1 MKPMLRRLLIGI
13 VVVLGSIQL
22 TNFWGDYPNSFP
34 APLRWLGLR
43 FIELS
48 ERRTPE
54 ETADLEQLFVL
65 IVSLAIVSF
74 VMWLIGVAVK
84 RLR

>member
-1 MKPMLRRLLIGI
+1 MKPMLRRLLIWTVI
-13 VVVLGSIQL
+13 VLGSIQL
-22 TNFWGDYPNSFP
+22 TNFWGDYPDRFP

-43 FIELS
+43 FVELF

-65 IVSLAIVSF
+65 IVSLAVVSF
-74 VMWLIGVAVK
+74 AMWLIGVAVK